1 MSLAQ
6 HVTATE
12 GVDRENPFLDDDD
25 CDIRSEP
32 RWRRLSFDA
41 FAPIDPVACADVV
54 DPVPHIAA
62 YKISPARRIVQV
74 AFAVVICCLASGIVF
89 GYASLKPV
97 LIAEG
102 VYRELCSSANATED
116 GQDPFEVPCTEQDLR
131 LNLFFVAASITAN
144 VSSLFAG
151 ASLDRFGR
159 RVCYIASS
167 LFIVIGCLLMGYA
180 FAIPEFDGYLVG
192 NIFLALGGT
201 FLFVPSFQLAN
212 AFPKHSGLVV
222 AVITGAF
229 DASAAVF
236 LFYRWAWEATSHRFE
251 PSQFFFA
258 YIGVAVIMLIGEFAL
273 MPKGEYHTTPE
284 LEHKIEKAQ
293 DLTRDM
299 HDSDQD
305 LSDNELERVRSY
317 RADNRQAKLDLLEEL
332 VGDADLREERAHI
345 EEERHVVS
353 GVWGVLH
360 GLPAHKQMLTP
371 WFILILLLTVLQML
385 RMNYFIATIRAQYR
399 YMLDSEEL
407 AVAIND
413 FFDIAL
419 PVGGIAATP
428 FIGMLL
434 NNMSVATV
442 LAVLTGYIALIGV
455 LNCLPFVWA
464 GYATVISF
472 VLFRPLYYSAVSDY
486 ATKVFGFATFGRV
499 YGMITCLSGLV
510 NFSQSGLDALTHGP
524 LNGDPTPIN
533 AVMAV
538 LGTLIGIILTSYVY
552 IKGRDFEVELHHE
565 TAPQERMPLIR
576 ENSAEYGTHL

>member
-74 AFAVVICCLASGIVF
+74 SFAVVICCLASGIVF

-552 IKGRDFEVELHHE
+552 IKGRDFEVELHHD

>member
-1 MSLAQ
+1 MSLAR

-12 GVDRENPFLDDDD
+12 GVDRENPFQDDDD
-25 CDIRSEP
+25 CEPPSEP

-41 FAPIDPVACADVV
+41 FAPTDPVACAEIA

-62 YKISPARRIVQV
+62 YRISPAKRVAQV
-74 AFAVVICCLASGIVF
+74 VFAVIVCCLASGIVF
-89 GYASLKPV
+89 GFASLKPV
-97 LIAEG
+97 LIGEG
-102 VYRELCSSANATED
+102 VYRELCSANATKD
-116 GQDPFEVPCTEQDLR
+116 GQDPFDVPCTEQDLR
-131 LNLFFVAASITAN
+131 LNFFFIAASITAN

-151 ASLDRFGR
+151 ATLDRFGR

-167 LFIVIGCLLMGYA
+167 LFITVGCLLMGYA

-236 LFYRWAWEATSHRFE
+236 LFYRLAWEATKHRFE

-258 YIGVAVIMLIGEFAL
+258 YIAVAVVMLVGEFTL

-293 DLTRDM
+293 DYMRDM
-299 HDSDQD
+299 HDSDQE
-305 LSDNELERVRSY
+305 LSDGELERVRSH
-317 RADNRQAKLDLLEEL
+317 RADTRQAKLGRLEDLM
-332 VGDADLREERAHI
+332 GDADQREERANI
-345 EEERHVVS
+345 EEERHVVA

-399 YMLDSEEL
+399 FMLSSEEH
-407 AVAIND
+407 AEAIND

-442 LAVLTGYIALIGV
+442 SAVLTGYIALIGV

-486 ATKVFGFATFGRV
+486 ATKVFGFGTFGRV

-524 LNGDPTPIN
+524 LQGDPTPIN
-533 AVMAV
+533 AAMAV
-538 LGTLIGIILTSYVY
+538 LGTIIGIALTSYVY
-552 IKGRDFEVELHHE
+552 IKARNYEAEMKQE
-565 TAPQERMPLIR
+565 ATPPERMPLIR
-576 ENSAEYGTHL
+576 EDTYEYGTRP